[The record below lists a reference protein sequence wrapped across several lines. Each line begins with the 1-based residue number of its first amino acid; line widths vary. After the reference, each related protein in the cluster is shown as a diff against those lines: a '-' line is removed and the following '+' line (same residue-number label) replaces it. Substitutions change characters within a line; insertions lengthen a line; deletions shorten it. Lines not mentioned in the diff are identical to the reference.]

1 MALEMTIELPN
12 GRKIGPDEP
21 CFIVAEIGQNHQ
33 GDAYTALRLI
43 TMAHEAGVDAVKLC
57 KRHIPSDLTRAAY
70 NAPYPG
76 PQSFGPTY
84 GKHREALELSIEEY
98 THLQERM
105 RYNEYPE
112 VFFATACDQ
121 KSVDKLEEH
130 IKPPMYKIASRDLDN
145 LPLIEYV
152 ARLGKPVVL
161 STGMARSER
170 EIELAL
176 DAVHRD
182 RYTGGP
188 PVVLMHCVSKYPLP
202 DDEAML
208 SQIDRLRK
216 EFGCLVGYSDH
227 TIGIHIGQAAV
238 QSGAVM
244 IEKHITLARA
254 MPGTDHAGS
263 LEPDGLKKFVRNI
276 RATYRATWDSPIDQT
291 EIEANRRKLGRSLVS
306 ARAIRPGETI
316 TEDMLCLKSPGD
328 GIRWV
333 QRDRV
338 VGHVARVLIPA
349 DVTIQNSD
357 VMSKTPETPIHTG
370 P

>member
-1 MALEMTIELPN
+1 MKIELPN
-12 GRKIGPDEP
+12 GRKIGSDEP

-57 KRHIPSDLTRAAY
+57 KRHIPSELTRAAY

-98 THLQERM
+98 AHLQERM
-105 RYNEYPE
+105 RYNRYPE
-112 VFFATACDQ
+112 MFFATACDQ
-121 KSVDKLEEH
+121 KSVDELEEH

-145 LPLIEYV
+145 LPLIDYV
-152 ARLGKPVVL
+152 ARLGKPIVL
-161 STGMARSER
+161 STGMHGCISEIR
-170 EIELAL
+170 KGI
-176 DAVHRD
+176 DAVRRHHNRL
-182 RYTGGP
+182 
-188 PVVLMHCVSKYPLP
+188 VVMHCESKYPLP
-202 DDEAML
+202 DAEACL
-208 SQIDRLRK
+208 ALIPIYRRSFDV
-216 EFGCLVGYSDH
+216 LVGYSDH
-227 TIGIHIGQAAV
+227 TVGIHASQFARAM
-238 QSGAVM
+238 GAVM
-244 IEKHITLARA
+244 IEKHITLARC
-254 MPGTDHAGS
+254 MHGTDHAGS
-263 LEPDGLKKFVRNI
+263 LEQEGLRKFVRNI
-276 RATYRATWDSPIDQT
+276 RFVDEQLYARKLVIRDYDA
-291 EIEANRRKLGRSLVS
+291 IETNRKRLGRSLVS

-328 GIRWV
+328 GIRWA
-333 QRDRV
+333 DRSQI

-357 VMSKTPETPIHTG
+357 VMSKTPEAPIHTG